1 MKIYLASCNFI
12 GRNDK
17 KKYQIIRNRGGVFY
31 FRIIFLAIRNGE
43 PIKFI
48 IIL

>member
-17 KKYQIIRNRGGVFY
+17 KKYRIIRNRGVFY
-31 FRIIFLAIRNGE
+31 FRIIFLAIKNGE